1 MIIGEFDMTN
11 NNNNATKGIFSN
23 KENMF
28 YLYNN
33 DNTLKIFDDNKQE
46 IIIYPD
52 SKFFENLGY
61 VANRNFDKMVQL
73 PNVYMLRDFLYK
85 EGISSMNIDLYDD
98 MSILF
103 QIYVRN
109 EIHDIWMSFDEFESF
124 FINSR
129 KHFEIIK

>member
-1 MIIGEFDMTN
+1 MIIGEFDMT

-52 SKFFENLGY
+52 RKFFENLGY

-73 PNVYMLRDFLYK
+73 PNVYILRDF
-85 EGISSMNIDLYDD
+85 
-98 MSILF
+98 
-103 QIYVRN
+103 QV
-109 EIHDIWMSFDEFESF
+109 
-124 FINSR
+124 
-129 KHFEIIK
+129 

>member
-1 MIIGEFDMTN
+1 MIIGEFDMT

-33 DNTLKIFDDNKQE
+33 DNILKIFDDNKQE

-52 SKFFENLGY
+52 RKFFENLGY

-85 EGISSMNIDLYDD
+85 EGFSSMNIYLYDD

>member
-1 MIIGEFDMTN
+1 MIIGEIDM
-11 NNNNATKGIFSN
+11 NNATKGIFSN

-28 YLYNN
+28 YLYTN

-52 SKFFENLGY
+52 NKFFENLGY
-61 VANRNFDKMVQL
+61 IVNRNFDKMVQL

-85 EGISSMNIDLYDD
+85 EGFSSMNIYLYDD

-109 EIHDIWMSFDEFESF
+109 EMHNVWMSFDDFESF
-124 FINSR
+124 FNNTR